1 MLMKRRFIV
10 AAVLLIGACSSVY
23 AQSSLGIGGAEQ
35 PITPSGGL
43 FGSLFTW
50 IGTEQRAFYRSMT
63 NALKAMREDGSAVW
77 LLVGLS
83 FLYGVLHAA
92 GPGHGKVVISSYM
105 VANETALRRGIVLAL
120 ASSILQAFS
129 AIVLVGAGF
138 LLLRGTSVSMTDASK
153 WLEIASY
160 ILIIM
165 FGIWLLWR
173 KLKGF
178 YPRKH
183 DTHAHKHDEHD
194 HAHAHDHSHH
204 HARHHDHDHG
214 HHHNHD
220 AHHHHGEAEVCS
232 SCGHAHMP
240 SPDQLDRPL
249 DWRSAGAAIFAVG
262 IRPCSGAVIV
272 FSFALLNGLYL
283 GGIVSVFA
291 MALGTAITVS
301 ALAILSVTA
310 KNAALAMSNSA
321 LMNSR
326 LHLGIEVFGAL
337 LLIVLGSLLLA
348 GTMAI

>member
-35 PITPSGGL
+35 PIMPSGGL

-173 KLKGF
+173 KIKGF

-183 DTHAHKHDEHD
+183 DTHD
-194 HAHAHDHSHH
+194 HGHSHAHDHS
-204 HARHHDHDHG
+204 HDHG

-220 AHHHHGEAEVCS
+220 EHHHHHGEAEVCS

-337 LLIVLGSLLLA
+337 LLVVLGSLLLA